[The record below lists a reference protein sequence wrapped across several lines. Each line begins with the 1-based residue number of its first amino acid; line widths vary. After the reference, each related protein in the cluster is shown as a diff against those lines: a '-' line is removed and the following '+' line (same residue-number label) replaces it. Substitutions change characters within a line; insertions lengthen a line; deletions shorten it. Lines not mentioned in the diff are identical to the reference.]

1 MQLYADWLI
10 TTGHLTFLALSLLFG
25 SSEDQLP
32 ESAPGPKATFEEGP
46 VLA

>member
-10 TTGHLTFLALSLLFG
+10 TTGHLTFLVLSVLFG
-25 SSEDQLP
+25 CSEDAQVR
-32 ESAPGPKATFEEGP
+32 SGSKGYIEEGP